1 MKMSGFGLYPHA
13 LISLPALVMATS
25 CVPADRPA
33 AIARVQPERNARA
46 LLGRMA
52 LHVPDDISARI
63 ATTAPDAPL
72 AAAAA
77 FVAPPFLTARS
88 GDDAGRAADCL
99 TAAVY
104 YEARS
109 QSEEGQRAVAQVVLN
124 RVRDRAFPNSVCGVV
139 YQGAERRTGCQ
150 FSFTCD
156 GSMARAREPG
166 AWERARGVAT
176 AALGGSVYAPV
187 GAATSFHTT
196 SILPW
201 WASSLAR
208 ITTVGAHVFYRWQ
221 GALERALTFRQAYAG
236 VEPAWRGGG
245 STNGSGVTAVAAQIA
260 GVSVHYGNRDDVS
273 DVDAVASV
281 AAAPADAVHGVTV
294 HRGVT
299 RSVSTMAS
307 ARDVQTRLVSGVR
320 VHVGGRASPT
330 LGGGEGLDAVV
341 SDES

>member
-1 MKMSGFGLYPHA
+1 MKTSGFGLYRHA

-25 CVPADRPA
+25 CVPAERPA
-33 AIARVQPERNARA
+33 AVARVQPERNSRA
-46 LLGRMA
+46 LLQRMA
-52 LHVPDDISARI
+52 LHVPDDISAKI
-63 ATTAPDAPL
+63 ATAAPEAPF
-72 AAAAA
+72 AAAPP
-77 FVAPPFLTARS
+77 FVAPPFVTSNLS
-88 GDDAGRAADCL
+88 DDASRAAECL

-109 QSEEGQRAVAQVVLN
+109 QSVEGQRAVAQVVLN

-156 GSMARAREPG
+156 GSMNRPRELGAWDRARA
-166 AWERARGVAT
+166 VAA

-236 VEPAWRGGG
+236 VEPGVRSFSGGG
-245 STNGSGVTAVAAQIA
+245 AVAVAAQVA
-260 GVSVHYGNRDDVS
+260 GVSVHYGNREDVA
-273 DVDAVASV
+273 DAGVE
-281 AAAPADAVHGVTV
+281 PIDAVHGVTV
-294 HRGVT
+294 HRGVS
-299 RSVSTMAS
+299 RSGSAMAGGP
-307 ARDVQTRLVSGVR
+307 VVPTRLVSGVR
-320 VHVGGRASPT
+320 VHVGGRAAAMLGS
-330 LGGGEGLDAVV
+330 GGGEDAVV
-341 SDES
+341 SDET

>member
-1 MKMSGFGLYPHA
+1 MKTSGYGLYPHA
-13 LISLPALVMATS
+13 LISLPALVIATS

-33 AIARVQPERNARA
+33 AITRVQPERDSRA
-46 LLGRMA
+46 LLSRMA
-52 LHVPDDISARI
+52 LHVPDDISAKI
-63 ATTAPDAPL
+63 ATASPDTAF
-72 AAAAA
+72 AAAVPAI
-77 FVAPPFLTARS
+77 APPFPSARS
-88 GDDAGRAADCL
+88 VDDADRAADCL

-109 QSEEGQRAVAQVVLN
+109 QSEDGQRAVAQVVLN

-156 GSMARAREPG
+156 GSMNRPRELGAWDRARA
-166 AWERARGVAT
+166 VAA

-201 WASSLAR
+201 WASSLAQ

-236 VEPAWRGGG
+236 VEPGVRAGFSGGG
-245 STNGSGVTAVAAQIA
+245 AVAVAAQVA
-260 GVSVHYGNRDDVS
+260 GVSVHYGNRDDVA
-273 DVDAVASV
+273 DLGPAPVDA
-281 AAAPADAVHGVTV
+281 PHGVTV
-294 HRGVT
+294 HRGVS
-299 RSVSTMAS
+299 RSGSAMAGGP
-307 ARDVQTRLVSGVR
+307 VVPTRLVSGVR
-320 VHVGGRASPT
+320 VHVGGRASAL
-330 LGGGEGLDAVV
+330 LGGGEGADAIV
-341 SDES
+341 SDET

>member
-1 MKMSGFGLYPHA
+1 MKTSGYGLYPHV

-33 AIARVQPERNARA
+33 AIARVQPERNSRA
-46 LLGRMA
+46 LLSRMA
-52 LHVPDDISARI
+52 LHVPDDISAKI
-63 ATTAPDAPL
+63 ATTPPDVPF
-72 AAAAA
+72 AAAAP
-77 FVAPPFLTARS
+77 FVAPPFLTS
-88 GDDAGRAADCL
+88 NSVDDASRAADCL

-109 QSEEGQRAVAQVVLN
+109 QSEDGQRAVAQVVLN

-156 GSMARAREPG
+156 GSMKRAREPG
-166 AWERARGVAT
+166 AWDRARAVAS

-236 VEPAWRGGG
+236 VEPGVRGGG
-245 STNGSGVTAVAAQIA
+245 FSDGGVTAVAAQVA
-260 GVSVHYGNRDDVS
+260 GVSVHYGNRDDVADS
-273 DVDAVASV
+273 GAE
-281 AAAPADAVHGVTV
+281 PADALHGVTV
-294 HRGVT
+294 HRGVS
-299 RSVSTMAS
+299 RSGS
-307 ARDVQTRLVSGVR
+307 AVAGTAVAQTRLVSGVR
-320 VHVGGRASPT
+320 VHVGGRAAAM
-330 LGGGEGLDAVV
+330 LGGGEQSDAVV
-341 SDES
+341 LDET

>member
-1 MKMSGFGLYPHA
+1 MKISGFGLYRHA
-13 LISLPALVMATS
+13 LVSLPALVMATS

-33 AIARVQPERNARA
+33 AIARVQPERNSRA
-46 LLGRMA
+46 LLSRMA
-52 LHVPDDISARI
+52 LHVPDDISSRV
-63 ATTAPDAPL
+63 ATAAPDTAI
-72 AAAAA
+72 AAATP
-77 FVAPPFLTARS
+77 FVAPPFLTS
-88 GDDAGRAADCL
+88 SSVDDASRAAECL

-109 QSEEGQRAVAQVVLN
+109 QSEDGQRAVAQVVLN

-156 GSMARAREPG
+156 GSMNRSREPG
-166 AWERARGVAT
+166 AWDRARAVAS

-236 VEPAWRGGG
+236 VEPGVRGGL
-245 STNGSGVTAVAAQIA
+245 SGGDGGAVVAAQVA
-260 GVSVHYGNRDDVS
+260 GVSVHYGNRDDGADLGS
-273 DVDAVASV
+273 GADN
-281 AAAPADAVHGVTV
+281 APHGVTV
-294 HRGVT
+294 HRGVA
-299 RSVSTMAS
+299 RVGS
-307 ARDVQTRLVSGVR
+307 AVAGAALVQTRLVSGVR
-320 VHVGGRASPT
+320 VHVGGRASAMP
-330 LGGGEGLDAVV
+330 GSGAGADAIV
-341 SDES
+341 SDET

>member
-1 MKMSGFGLYPHA
+1 MKSSGFGLYLHA

-52 LHVPDDISARI
+52 LHVPDDISAKI
-63 ATTAPDAPL
+63 ATTAPDATL
-72 AAAAA
+72 AAAAP

-88 GDDAGRAADCL
+88 GDDASRAADCL

-109 QSEEGQRAVAQVVLN
+109 QSEDGQRAVAQVVLN

-139 YQGAERRTGCQ
+139 YQGAER
-150 FSFTCD
+150 
-156 GSMARAREPG
+156 ARAI
-166 AWERARGVAT
+166 AA

-236 VEPAWRGGG
+236 VEPAWRGGARSPG
-245 STNGSGVTAVAAQIA
+245 NGVTAVAAQVA
-260 GVSVHYGNRDDVS
+260 GVSVHYGNRDDIA
-273 DVDAVASV
+273 DAGAGPG
-281 AAAPADAVHGVTV
+281 ATPADAVHGVTV
-294 HRGVT
+294 HRGVA
-299 RSVSTMAS
+299 RSGATVAS
-307 ARDVQTRLVSGVR
+307 AGVVQARLVSGVR
-320 VHVGGRASPT
+320 VHVGGRGAPT

>member
-1 MKMSGFGLYPHA
+1 MKNSGFGLYRHA

-25 CVPADRPA
+25 CVPAERPA
-33 AIARVQPERNARA
+33 AVARVQPERNSRA
-46 LLGRMA
+46 LLQRMA
-52 LHVPDDISARI
+52 LHVPDDISAKI
-63 ATTAPDAPL
+63 ATAAPDAPF
-72 AAAAA
+72 AVAAA
-77 FVAPPFLTARS
+77 FVAPPFVTS
-88 GDDAGRAADCL
+88 TSVDDASRAAECL

-109 QSEEGQRAVAQVVLN
+109 QSEDGQRAVAQVVLN

-156 GSMARAREPG
+156 GSMNRPREVGAWDRARA
-166 AWERARGVAT
+166 VAA

-236 VEPAWRGGG
+236 VEPGVRAGFSGGG
-245 STNGSGVTAVAAQIA
+245 AVAVAAQVA
-260 GVSVHYGNRDDVS
+260 GVSVHYGNRDDVA
-273 DVDAVASV
+273 DLGPAPVDA
-281 AAAPADAVHGVTV
+281 PHGVTV
-294 HRGVT
+294 HRGVS
-299 RSVSTMAS
+299 RSGSAMAGGP
-307 ARDVQTRLVSGVR
+307 VVPTRLVSGVR
-320 VHVGGRASPT
+320 VHVGGRASAL
-330 LGGGEGLDAVV
+330 LGGGEGADAIV
-341 SDES
+341 SDET

>member
-1 MKMSGFGLYPHA
+1 MKMSGYGLYPHA
-13 LISLPALVMATS
+13 LISLPALVLATS

-33 AIARVQPERNARA
+33 AIARVQPERNSRA
-46 LLGRMA
+46 LLQRMA
-52 LHVPDDISARI
+52 LHVPDDISAKI
-63 ATTAPDAPL
+63 ATAAPDAPF
-72 AAAAA
+72 AAAAP
-77 FVAPPFLTARS
+77 FVAPPFVTS
-88 GDDAGRAADCL
+88 NSSDDASRAAECL

-109 QSEEGQRAVAQVVLN
+109 QSVEGQRAVAQVVLN

-156 GSMARAREPG
+156 GSMNRPRESGAWDRARA
-166 AWERARGVAT
+166 VAA
-176 AALGGSVYAPV
+176 AALDGSVYAPV

-236 VEPAWRGGG
+236 VEPGVRSGFAGGG
-245 STNGSGVTAVAAQIA
+245 VATVAAQAAGA
-260 GVSVHYGNRDDVS
+260 GVSVHYGNRDDVADS
-273 DVDAVASV
+273 GAG
-281 AAAPADAVHGVTV
+281 PADVLHGVTV
-294 HRGVT
+294 HRGVP
-299 RSVSTMAS
+299 RSGS
-307 ARDVQTRLVSGVR
+307 AVAGAAVVQTRLVSGVR
-320 VHVGGRASPT
+320 VHVGGRASAL
-330 LGGGEGLDAVV
+330 LGGGGEDAVV
-341 SDES
+341 SDET

>member
-1 MKMSGFGLYPHA
+1 MKTSGYGLYRHA

-33 AIARVQPERNARA
+33 AVARVQPERNSRA
-46 LLGRMA
+46 LLSRMA
-52 LHVPDDISARI
+52 LHVPDDISAKI
-63 ATTAPDAPL
+63 ATAAPDTSF
-72 AAAAA
+72 AAAVP
-77 FVAPPFLTARS
+77 FVAPPFVTS
-88 GDDAGRAADCL
+88 NSVDDASRAAECL

-109 QSEEGQRAVAQVVLN
+109 QSEDGQRAVAQVVLN

-139 YQGAERRTGCQ
+139 YQGSERRTGCQ

-156 GSMARAREPG
+156 GSMNRAREPG
-166 AWERARGVAT
+166 AWDRARAVAA

-236 VEPAWRGGG
+236 VEPGVRGFGFAG
-245 STNGSGVTAVAAQIA
+245 SSSVAAVAAQVA
-260 GVSVHYGNRDDVS
+260 GVSVHYGNRDV
-273 DVDAVASV
+273 VADLG
-281 AAAPADAVHGVTV
+281 AAPDDALHGVTV
-294 HRGVT
+294 HRGVP
-299 RSVSTMAS
+299 RSGPAMAG
-307 ARDVQTRLVSGVR
+307 AAVVQTRLVSGVR
-320 VHVGGRASPT
+320 VHVGGRASAMIGNGT
-330 LGGGEGLDAVV
+330 GDDAVV
-341 SDES
+341 SDET

>member
-1 MKMSGFGLYPHA
+1 MKTSGFGLYRHA

-25 CVPADRPA
+25 CVPAERPA
-33 AIARVQPERNARA
+33 AVARVQPERNSRA
-46 LLGRMA
+46 LLQRMA
-52 LHVPDDISARI
+52 LHVPDDISAKI
-63 ATTAPDAPL
+63 ATAAPEAPF
-72 AAAAA
+72 AAAPP
-77 FVAPPFLTARS
+77 FVAPPFVTSNLS
-88 GDDAGRAADCL
+88 DDASRAAECL

-109 QSEEGQRAVAQVVLN
+109 QSVEGQRAVAQVVLN

-156 GSMARAREPG
+156 GSMNRPRELGAWDRARA
-166 AWERARGVAT
+166 VAA

-236 VEPAWRGGG
+236 VEPGVRSFSGGG
-245 STNGSGVTAVAAQIA
+245 AVAVAAQVA
-260 GVSVHYGNRDDVS
+260 GVSVHYGNREDVA
-273 DVDAVASV
+273 DAGVE
-281 AAAPADAVHGVTV
+281 PIDAVHGVTV
-294 HRGVT
+294 HRGVP
-299 RSVSTMAS
+299 RSGPTMAGG
-307 ARDVQTRLVSGVR
+307 ANVPTRLVSGVR
-320 VHVGGRASPT
+320 VHVGGRAAAMLGS
-330 LGGGEGLDAVV
+330 GGGEDAVV
-341 SDES
+341 SDET

>member
-1 MKMSGFGLYPHA
+1 MKTSGFGLYRHA

-25 CVPADRPA
+25 CVPAERPA
-33 AIARVQPERNARA
+33 AVARVQPERNSRA
-46 LLGRMA
+46 LLSRMA
-52 LHVPDDISARI
+52 LHVPDDISAKI
-63 ATTAPDAPL
+63 ATAAPDAAFAV
-72 AAAAA
+72 AAP
-77 FVAPPFLTARS
+77 FVAPPFVTS
-88 GDDAGRAADCL
+88 NSSDDASRAAECL

-109 QSEEGQRAVAQVVLN
+109 QSVEGQRAVAQVVLN

-156 GSMARAREPG
+156 GSMNRPRELGAWNRARA
-166 AWERARGVAT
+166 VAA

-236 VEPAWRGGG
+236 VEPGVRSFSLAGG
-245 STNGSGVTAVAAQIA
+245 NGAAAAAQVA
-260 GVSVHYGNRDDVS
+260 GVSVHYGNRE
-273 DVDAVASV
+273 AVADLSE
-281 AAAPADAVHGVTV
+281 APIDTPHGVTV
-294 HRGVT
+294 HRGGP
-299 RSVSTMAS
+299 RSGS
-307 ARDVQTRLVSGVR
+307 AIAGAAVVQTRLVSGVR
-320 VHVGGRASPT
+320 VHIGGRASAL
-330 LGGGEGLDAVV
+330 LGDGESADAVV
-341 SDES
+341 SDET

>member
-1 MKMSGFGLYPHA
+1 MKTSGLGLYPHA
-13 LISLPALVMATS
+13 LISLPALVLATS

-33 AIARVQPERNARA
+33 AIAQVQPERNSRA
-46 LLGRMA
+46 LLSRMA
-52 LHVPDDISARI
+52 LHVPDDISAKM
-63 ATTAPDAPL
+63 ATAAPDVPS
-72 AAAAA
+72 AAAAP
-77 FVAPPFLTARS
+77 FVAPPFLISNSA
-88 GDDAGRAADCL
+88 DDASRAAECL

-109 QSEEGQRAVAQVVLN
+109 QSEDGQRAVAQVVLN

-156 GSMARAREPG
+156 GSMNRPREVGAWDRARA
-166 AWERARGVAT
+166 VAA

-236 VEPAWRGGG
+236 VEPGVRGFAGGG
-245 STNGSGVTAVAAQIA
+245 VAVTGMAQAQVA
-260 GVSVHYGNRDDVS
+260 GVAVHYGNREITASSDVS
-273 DVDAVASV
+273 PASAVES
-281 AAAPADAVHGVTV
+281 VTV
-294 HRGVT
+294 HRG
-299 RSVSTMAS
+299 RLHSGPAL
-307 ARDVQTRLVSGVR
+307 VQTRLVAGVR
-320 VHVGGRASPT
+320 IHVGGRASPV
-330 LGGGEGLDAVV
+330 LDSRDSAGAIV
-341 SDES
+341 SDET

>member
-1 MKMSGFGLYPHA
+1 MKTSGYGLYPHV

-33 AIARVQPERNARA
+33 VIARVQPERNSRA
-46 LLGRMA
+46 LLSRMA
-52 LHVPDDISARI
+52 LHVPDDISAKI
-63 ATTAPDAPL
+63 ATAAPDAPF
-72 AAAAA
+72 AAAAP
-77 FVAPPFLTARS
+77 FVAPPFLTS
-88 GDDAGRAADCL
+88 NSVDDASRAADCL

-109 QSEEGQRAVAQVVLN
+109 QSEDGQRAVAQVVLN

-150 FSFTCD
+150 FSFSCD
-156 GSMARAREPG
+156 GSMNRAREPG
-166 AWERARGVAT
+166 AWDRARAVAA

-236 VEPAWRGGG
+236 VEPGVRGVGFSGG
-245 STNGSGVTAVAAQIA
+245 VVTAVAAQVA
-260 GVSVHYGNRDDVS
+260 GVTVHYGNRDDVADS
-273 DVDAVASV
+273 GAE
-281 AAAPADAVHGVTV
+281 PADALHGVTV
-294 HRGVT
+294 HRGVL
-299 RSVSTMAS
+299 RSGSAMAG
-307 ARDVQTRLVSGVR
+307 AAVVQTRLVSGVR
-320 VHVGGRASPT
+320 VHVGGRASAMI
-330 LGGGEGLDAVV
+330 GSGNAADAVV
-341 SDES
+341 SDET

>member
-1 MKMSGFGLYPHA
+1 MKISGIGLYPHA

-33 AIARVQPERNARA
+33 ALARVQPERNARA

-52 LHVPDDISARI
+52 LHVPDDISAKI
-63 ATTAPDAPL
+63 ATTAPDATL
-72 AAAAA
+72 AAATP

-88 GDDAGRAADCL
+88 GDDANRAADCL

-109 QSEEGQRAVAQVVLN
+109 QSEDGQRAVAQVVLN

-156 GSMARAREPG
+156 GSMARARELG
-166 AWERARGVAT
+166 AWERARAIAA

-236 VEPAWRGGG
+236 VEPAWRG
-245 STNGSGVTAVAAQIA
+245 SARSAGSGVTAVAALVA

-273 DVDAVASV
+273 DAGAGPG
-281 AAAPADAVHGVTV
+281 AAPVDAVHGVTV
-294 HRGVT
+294 HRGVA
-299 RSVSTMAS
+299 RSVSTVAS
-307 ARDVQTRLVSGVR
+307 AGVVQARLVSGVR
-320 VHVGGRASPT
+320 VHVGGRGAPT

>member
-1 MKMSGFGLYPHA
+1 MNTSGYGLYPHA

-33 AIARVQPERNARA
+33 AIARVQPERNSRA
-46 LLGRMA
+46 LLSRMA
-52 LHVPDDISARI
+52 LHVPDDISAKI
-63 ATTAPDAPL
+63 VTTAPDAPFAT
-72 AAAAA
+72 AAP
-77 FVAPPFLTARS
+77 FVAPPFLISNSA
-88 GDDAGRAADCL
+88 DDANRAAECL

-109 QSEEGQRAVAQVVLN
+109 QSEDGQRAVAQVVLN

-156 GSMARAREPG
+156 GSMNRPRETGAWDRARQI
-166 AWERARGVAT
+166 AA

-201 WASSLAR
+201 WASSLAQ

-221 GALERALTFRQAYAG
+221 GTLERALTFRQAYAG
-236 VEPAWRGGG
+236 VEPAVRAGFASNAGEP
-245 STNGSGVTAVAAQIA
+245 AVATQIA
-260 GVSVHYGNRDDVS
+260 GVSVHYGNRDDVADS
-273 DVDAVASV
+273 DAAPVDA
-281 AAAPADAVHGVTV
+281 PHGVTV
-294 HRGVT
+294 HRGVS
-299 RSVSTMAS
+299 RSSS
-307 ARDVQTRLVSGVR
+307 AIAGAAIVQTRLVSGVR
-320 VHVGGRASPT
+320 VHVGGRAAAI
-330 LGGGEGLDAVV
+330 LGSSTGDDAVV
-341 SDES
+341 SDET

>member
-1 MKMSGFGLYPHA
+1 MKTSGLGLYPHA
-13 LISLPALVMATS
+13 LIGLPALVLATS
-25 CVPADRPA
+25 CVPAGHPA
-33 AIARVQPERNARA
+33 AIARGQPERNSRA
-46 LLGRMA
+46 LLSRMA
-52 LHVPDDISARI
+52 LHVPDDISAKV
-63 ATTAPDAPL
+63 ATATPDAPFT
-72 AAAAA
+72 AAAP
-77 FVAPPFLTARS
+77 FVAPPFLTS
-88 GDDAGRAADCL
+88 KSVDDASRAADCL

-109 QSEEGQRAVAQVVLN
+109 QSQDGQRAVAQVVLN

-156 GSMARAREPG
+156 GSMNRPREVGAWDRARA
-166 AWERARGVAT
+166 VAT

-236 VEPAWRGGG
+236 VEPGVRG
-245 STNGSGVTAVAAQIA
+245 SAFAGVSSVAPVVTQVA
-260 GVSVHYGNRDDVS
+260 GVSVHYGNQDV
-273 DVDAVASV
+273 VADPGAEPV
-281 AAAPADAVHGVTV
+281 EALHGVTV
-294 HRGVT
+294 HRGVP
-299 RSVSTMAS
+299 RSGSTTAG
-307 ARDVQTRLVSGVR
+307 AAVVPTRLVSGVR
-320 VHVGGRASPT
+320 VHVGGRAAT
-330 LGGGEGLDAVV
+330 LLGGGSADAIV
-341 SDES
+341 SDET

>member
-1 MKMSGFGLYPHA
+1 MKTSGYGLYPHA

-33 AIARVQPERNARA
+33 AIARVQPERNSRA
-46 LLGRMA
+46 LLSRMA
-52 LHVPDDISARI
+52 LHVPDDISAKI
-63 ATTAPDAPL
+63 ATAAPDASL
-72 AAAAA
+72 AAAAP
-77 FVAPPFLTARS
+77 FVAPPFLTS
-88 GDDAGRAADCL
+88 HSVDDASRAADCL

-109 QSEEGQRAVAQVVLN
+109 QSEDGQRAVAQVVLN

-156 GSMARAREPG
+156 GSMNRPREVGAWDRARA
-166 AWERARGVAT
+166 VAA

-236 VEPAWRGGG
+236 VEPGVRNFADAGAAVTG
-245 STNGSGVTAVAAQIA
+245 SAHAQVAS
-260 GVSVHYGNRDDVS
+260 VSVHYGNREVVADS
-273 DVDAVASV
+273 DAVPVDA
-281 AAAPADAVHGVTV
+281 PHGVTV
-294 HRGVT
+294 HRGVP
-299 RSVSTMAS
+299 RSGSTMA
-307 ARDVQTRLVSGVR
+307 AVPLVKTRLVSGVR
-320 VHVGGRASPT
+320 VHVGGRAAL
-330 LGGGEGLDAVV
+330 LGGSEGPGATV
-341 SDES
+341 SDET

>member
-1 MKMSGFGLYPHA
+1 MKTSGYGLYPHA

-33 AIARVQPERNARA
+33 AIARVQPERNSRA
-46 LLGRMA
+46 LLARMA
-52 LHVPDDISARI
+52 LHVPDDISAKAAQA
-63 ATTAPDAPL
+63 ATDTAFAGAAPV
-72 AAAAA
+72 
-77 FVAPPFLTARS
+77 VAPPFSTVAQS
-88 GDDAGRAADCL
+88 TDDASRAADCL

-109 QSEEGQRAVAQVVLN
+109 QSEDGQRAVAQVVLN

-156 GSMARAREPG
+156 GSMNRVREPG
-166 AWERARGVAT
+166 AWNRARAVAA
-176 AALGGSVYAPV
+176 AALEGSVYAPV

-236 VEPAWRGGG
+236 VEPGVRSVGLASDGG
-245 STNGSGVTAVAAQIA
+245 VAVAAAPVA
-260 GVSVHYGNRDDVS
+260 GVSVHYGNRDDVADS
-273 DVDAVASV
+273 GAE
-281 AAAPADAVHGVTV
+281 PADALHGVTV
-294 HRGVT
+294 HRGLP
-299 RSVSTMAS
+299 RSGSTMAG
-307 ARDVQTRLVSGVR
+307 AAVVQTRLVSGVR
-320 VHVGGRASPT
+320 VHVGGRAAAMIGSGT
-330 LGGGEGLDAVV
+330 GGAAVV
-341 SDES
+341 SDEI

>member
-1 MKMSGFGLYPHA
+1 MKTSGYGLYPHA

-25 CVPADRPA
+25 CVPEDRPA
-33 AIARVQPERNARA
+33 AVAQVQPERNSRA
-46 LLGRMA
+46 LLERMA
-52 LHVPDDISARI
+52 LHVPDDISAKM
-63 ATTAPDAPL
+63 ATATPGAAL
-72 AAAAA
+72 AAAVPA
-77 FVAPPFLTARS
+77 VAPPLVTSNSVDNAS
-88 GDDAGRAADCL
+88 RAAECL

-109 QSEEGQRAVAQVVLN
+109 QSEDGQRAVAQVVLN

-156 GSMARAREPG
+156 GSMNRAREPG
-166 AWERARGVAT
+166 AWDRARAVAS

-236 VEPAWRGGG
+236 VEPGVRGVGLA
-245 STNGSGVTAVAAQIA
+245 SGVVTAVAAQVA
-260 GVSVHYGNRDDVS
+260 GVTVHYGTRDDVADS
-273 DVDAVASV
+273 GAET
-281 AAAPADAVHGVTV
+281 ADAPHGVTV
-294 HRGVT
+294 HRGVS
-299 RSVSTMAS
+299 RSGS
-307 ARDVQTRLVSGVR
+307 ATAGVAIMPTRLVSGVR
-320 VHVGGRASPT
+320 IHVGGRAAPM
-330 LGGGEGLDAVV
+330 LGGGNTADAVV
-341 SDES
+341 SDET